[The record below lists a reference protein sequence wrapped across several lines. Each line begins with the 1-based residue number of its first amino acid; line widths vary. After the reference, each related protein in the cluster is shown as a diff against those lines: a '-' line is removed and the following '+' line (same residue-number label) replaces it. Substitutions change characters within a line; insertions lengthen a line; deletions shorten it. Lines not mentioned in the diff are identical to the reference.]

1 MQGTIPPINTK
12 GKFTFKEPFNQKIF
26 ENHEYNVE
34 SIRSLVELYNSDEKP
49 FDTIYKAVGLT
60 EDDFKNDIDNQVV
73 IVVFKTGGGEYF
85 YVPANRI
92 LSMPQVHGAKYQ
104 ELTVAIPLGMIPL
117 DYDLTLLKD
126 NLKETVYATIGVDTQ
141 ASTVATSAVTLF
153 DKTQDATY
161 RALLANR
168 RTAFKSYRTKYEEL
182 LELYDKKSNLLDQLQ
197 LCFEEK
203 GLGLPEPETT
213 P

>member
-1 MQGTIPPINTK
+1 MQGIIPPINTK
-12 GKFTFKEPFNQKIF
+12 GKFTFKEPYNTKIF
-26 ENHEYNVE
+26 ENHEYQVE

-49 FDTIYKAVGLT
+49 FDTIYKAVGLN
-60 EDDFKNDIDNQVV
+60 EDDFKSDIDDQVS

-104 ELTVAIPLGMIPL
+104 EITIAIPLGLIPL

-126 NLKETVYATIGVDTQ
+126 SLAETVNNTIGVETQ
-141 ASTVATSAVTLF
+141 AGTVLTSAVTLL

-161 RALLANR
+161 RQLLANR
-168 RTAFKSYRTKYEEL
+168 RTVFKSYRTRYEEL
-182 LELYDKKSNLLDQLQ
+182 LEQYDKKTHLLDQLQ
-197 LCFEEK
+197 ICFKEK
-203 GLGLPEPETT
+203 GVGETT
-213 P
+213 E